1 MKKPNKNNK
10 EVKML
15 TEVFDL
21 ISKGRKQIN
30 FDSYAARHQ
39 LALEAIHELRNRKCQ
54 ISLSRE
60 KSQQ

>member
-1 MKKPNKNNK
+1 MNKKMPNKNNK

-54 ISLSRE
+54 IRCIR
-60 KSQQ
+60 QT